1 MYRPLSRFRAAY
13 GSSPQHLVVM
23 IACFTLTGWV
33 ALRIA
38 EEATAGRMLLWFVG
52 AAVAHDLVLFPIY
65 ASADRV
71 LRGALGR
78 SRHAGTDGQAPPAR
92 HSMPGRAGQAP
103 IRPSPLNHIRVPALA
118 SGLLFLVYLPGI
130 LRQGR
135 ETYLAAT
142 GQDQHPYL
150 ARWLATT
157 ATLFLVS
164 GVWYLVRQIR
174 WRRVDASTR

>member
-1 MYRPLSRFRAAY
+1 MDKPILRFRAAY
-13 GSSPQHLVVM
+13 GSSLQHLIVM

-78 SRHAGTDGQAPPAR
+78 SGGEGLPPAV
-92 HSMPGRAGQAP
+92 HHPMPARAGQAP
-103 IRPSPLNHIRVPALA
+103 LRPSLLNHVRVPALA
-118 SGLLFLVYLPGI
+118 TGLLFLVYLPGI

-142 GQDQHPYL
+142 GQNQQPYL
-150 ARWLATT
+150 ARWLALT

-174 WRRVDASTR
+174 WRRVDGSER